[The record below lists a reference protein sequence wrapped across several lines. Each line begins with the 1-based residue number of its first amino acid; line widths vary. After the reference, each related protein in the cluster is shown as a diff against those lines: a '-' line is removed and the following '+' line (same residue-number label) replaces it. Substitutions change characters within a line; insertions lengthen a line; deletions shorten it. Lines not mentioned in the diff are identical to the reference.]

1 MASAAAPLISSLC
14 LTQNLSSLSFSS
26 VASDH
31 LRFSS
36 PTVEFTA
43 VEFATVKKYWRVG
56 IRGPVCRAASVVFS
70 NLYAPSIFGLQ
81 CRKRRVGR
89 RNF

>member
-31 LRFSS
+31 LRFGS
-36 PTVEFTA
+36 PTVEFA
-43 VEFATVKKYWRVG
+43 AVKKYRRVG
-56 IRGPVCRAASVVFS
+56 IRVPVCRAASVVFS
-70 NLYAPSIFGLQ
+70 NLDADDFRHPLDKQVRLIVYWKVILL
-81 CRKRRVGR
+81 
-89 RNF
+89 

>member
-1 MASAAAPLISSLC
+1 MASTAVPLISSLC

-31 LRFSS
+31 LRFSL
-36 PTVEFTA
+36 PTVEFA
-43 VEFATVKKYWRVG
+43 AVKKYWRVR

-70 NLYAPSIFGLQ
+70 NLYGPSIFGLQ